1 MFKFKK
7 KIRTGKWFVYLL
19 LMLFSTGHVWA
30 DTKGEKININAKNI
44 SLYKAFKQLENKYSY
59 IIAYDQS
66 KVDDALIVDV
76 ELSNADIEKV
86 MDELLKSTNFSY
98 KIYDK
103 HIVIKSK
110 PVSASSQPE
119 EEKITIKGKIT
130 DEKGEPL
137 PFCNVYVE
145 NTTIGAVS
153 DMDGNYTLTHNKAPF
168 NLVFSSIGYKK
179 RTEVINQSSTLNV
192 QLSVEGVDMD
202 EVVVTGYQKIDRKLF
217 TGSAAKLTAEDAKVS
232 GVADVGRMLEGKAA
246 GVTVQNV
253 SGTFGAAPK
262 IRVRGASSIHGDTK
276 PLWVVDGVVLEDV
289 IDVSPD
295 QLSSGDVSTLI
306 SSSVAGINAEDIESF
321 QILKDASAT
330 ALYGARAMNG
340 VVVITTK
347 SGNKSGKVN
356 VNVSSEFTVKMKPR
370 YSDYD
375 ILNSQD
381 QMSVFREME
390 RKGWLNHAEMMRS
403 KDAGV
408 YWQMYDAI
416 NTYNP
421 RTDSYA
427 LENTPAARAD
437 YLRRYE
443 YANTD
448 WFDLLFRNSLMQN
461 HSLSLSGGNDNAQ
474 FYASTSF
481 LTDEGWTIADNVDRV
496 TYNLRGNFKLNE
508 KLKVGIMSKGSIRD
522 QRAPGTFSRQRN
534 DVSGDYSREFDI
546 NPFSYALNTSR
557 TVVPFEADG
566 SYRYNRMNHNPFNI
580 FKEFDNNWID
590 LNVLDL
596 SIQADL
602 EYKFNKHI
610 DYKFIGSIRR
620 VKSTTEHKI
629 TGDSNVSGA
638 YRAAEDA
645 TIMADN
651 KYLWHNPE
659 TPNDPPLVVL
669 PYGGFYS
676 RADNK
681 LVNYY
686 FRNVINMNYM
696 FGENHSTAIMLGQE
710 TKSADRSASAFDGY
724 GIQYD
729 RGNTVFTDPNIISRS
744 VQAGF
749 PYFALHNYWDR
760 YVAFF
765 GNGAYT
771 YKGKYILNGTYRL
784 DGSNQLGSS
793 KQARWL
799 STWNISGKW
808 NIKEEDFMLD
818 NKVISTLQ
826 LRATYGLTASMG
838 PATNS
843 KAVYSSGITVVPF
856 PSEIQNG
863 ISVRSLENSDLTW
876 EKQYELNIG
885 VDLGLFNNRISLT
898 TDAYQRKG
906 FDLIAAIRTSGIG
919 GEMYK
924 LANYADMDSYGIEF
938 SLNTRNTNKSEFQW
952 TTNATFAYN
961 KNEITRL
968 ASNPYILTLTSTQGA
983 AIEGGPVRG
992 LYSIPF
998 AGLNDEGV
1006 PTFYDHEGNRTTQ
1019 VNFQSDI
1026 VDHLIYEG
1034 PVDPKISGGLGNR
1047 FTWKNLSMNIFMS
1060 YQFGN
1065 VIRLYPSFNAR
1076 YSDLDAMPKDMLNR
1090 WLSSGDENYTD
1101 IPRIASKREFDDQGT
1116 SLQATYNAYNYSD
1129 RRVAKGDFVRL
1140 KEVSLSYNLP
1150 NKWAEKLK
1158 ATGISLKLQATN
1170 LCLLYADKKLNGQD
1184 PEFFGTGGVA
1194 LPVPKQYTLNLRLN
1208 F

>member
-1 MFKFKK
+1 
-7 KIRTGKWFVYLL
+7 
-19 LMLFSTGHVWA
+19 MLFSTGHVWA

-44 SLYKAFKQLENKYSY
+44 SLYQAFKQLENNYSY

-66 KVDDALIVDV
+66 KVDDALIIDV
-76 ELSNADIEKV
+76 QLTNADIEKV
-86 MDELLKSTNFSY
+86 MDELLKKTTFSY
-98 KIYDK
+98 KIIDK
-103 HIVIKSK
+103 HIVIKNDPTRQS
-110 PVSASSQPE
+110 SSQE
-119 EEKITIKGKIT
+119 DKKVTIKGKIT

-137 PFCNVYVE
+137 PFCNVYIE
-145 NTTIGAVS
+145 NTTVGVVS
-153 DMDGNYTLTHNKAPF
+153 DFDGNYVLEHNTSPF
-168 NLVFSSIGYKK
+168 NLVFSCIGYKK
-179 RTEVINQSSTLNV
+179 RMEVITQSTTVDV
-192 QLSVEGVDMD
+192 QLSVEGIDMD
-202 EVVVTGYQKIDRKLF
+202 EVVVTGYQKIDRRLF

-262 IRVRGASSIHGDTK
+262 IRVRGASSIYGDTK

-306 SSSVAGINAEDIESF
+306 SSSVAGINAEDIESL
-321 QILKDASAT
+321 QVLKDASAT

-347 SGNKSGKVN
+347 SGSNSGKVN
-356 VNVSSEFTVKMKPR
+356 VNVTSEFTVKMKPR

-416 NTYNP
+416 NTYVP
-421 RTDSYA
+421 QTDSYL

-437 YLRRYE
+437 YLRKYE

-461 HSLSLSGGNDNAQ
+461 HSLSLSGGNEKSQ

-481 LTDEGWTIADNVDRV
+481 LTDEGWTIADDVDRV
-496 TYNLRGNFKLNE
+496 TFNLRGTFQLND
-508 KLKVGIMSKGSIRD
+508 KLKVGIMGKGSIRD
-522 QRAPGTFSRQRN
+522 QKAPGTFSRQRN

-557 TVVPFEADG
+557 TIVPFNENG
-566 SYRYNRMNHNPFNI
+566 SYRYNRMNHNQFNI
-580 FKEFDNNWID
+580 IKEFDNNWID
-590 LNVLDL
+590 LNVVDL
-596 SIQADL
+596 SIQGDL

-610 DYKFIGSIRR
+610 DYKFIGSLRR

-629 TGDSNVSGA
+629 TGESNVSGA
-638 YRAAEDA
+638 YRAADDA
-645 TIMADN
+645 TVMDDN

-659 TPNDPPLVVL
+659 TPNEPPLVVL

-681 LVNYY
+681 LINYY
-686 FRNVINMNYM
+686 FRNVINMNYA
-696 FGENHSTAIMLGQE
+696 FGEDHSTAFMIGQE
-710 TKSADRSASAFDGY
+710 SKSADRSASAFDGY

-749 PYFALHNYWDR
+749 PYFALSDYYDR

-765 GNGAYT
+765 SNAAYT
-771 YKGKYILNGTYRL
+771 YKGKYIINGTYRL

-799 STWNISGKW
+799 STWNVSGKW
-808 NIKEEDFMLD
+808 NIKEEAFMLD
-818 NKVISTLQ
+818 NKTISTLQ

-863 ISVRSLENSDLTW
+863 ITVSSLENSELTW
-876 EKQYELNIG
+876 EKQYELNVGLDI
-885 VDLGLFNNRISLT
+885 GLFNNRISIT

-924 LANYADMDSYGIEF
+924 LANYADMDSYGVEF
-938 SLNTRNTNKSEFQW
+938 SLNTRNTTKGAFKWS
-952 TTNATFAYN
+952 TNATFAFN
-961 KNEITRL
+961 KNEITKL

-983 AIEGGPVRG
+983 AIKGGPVRG

-998 AGLNDEGV
+998 AGLSDEGL
-1006 PTFYDHEGNRTTQ
+1006 PTFYDHNGNRTTE
-1019 VNFQSDI
+1019 VNFQSDK
-1026 VDHLIYEG
+1026 VDHLVYEG
-1034 PVDPKISGGLGNR
+1034 PVDPKVSGGLGNR
-1047 FTWKNLSMNIFMS
+1047 FTWKNLSMNVFMS

-1090 WLSSGDENYTD
+1090 WMHAGDEEYTD
-1101 IPRIASKREFDDQGT
+1101 IPRIASKREFDAKGT

-1129 RRVAKGDFVRL
+1129 KRVAKGDFVRL
-1140 KEVSLSYNLP
+1140 KEVSLTYKLP
-1150 NKWAEKLK
+1150 TKWVEKIN
-1158 ATGISLKLQATN
+1158 AGGVSLKFQATN
-1170 LCLLYADKKLNGQD
+1170 LFLLYADKKLNGQD